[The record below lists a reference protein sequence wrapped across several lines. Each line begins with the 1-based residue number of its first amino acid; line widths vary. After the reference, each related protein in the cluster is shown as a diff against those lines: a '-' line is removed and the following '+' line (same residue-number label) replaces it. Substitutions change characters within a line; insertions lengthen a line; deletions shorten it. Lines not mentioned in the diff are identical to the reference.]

1 MGISGR
7 KHADIS
13 ADVGIPDIAV
23 GIDSKAVRP
32 SVVARKPECCD
43 PTVAQAAKART
54 AHHSEPDCPVSG
66 DYQAAKTCVLVRDL
80 EIGKLAILQSADA
93 IARNCKNHTEPSVP
107 TATSVGTTPGRDK
120 SIAATAPLGSI
131 RMSLLTACSVAH
143 TIPSAV
149 TATP

>member
-1 MGISGR
+1 MPARKGAVDPFRKSGLRNFYDKDLVPEWCKTGFHRVAPRPNFCVRVRNCGLRTMGISGR

-23 GIDSKAVRP
+23 GIDSKTVRP

-54 AHHSEPDCPVSG
+54 AHHPEPDCPVSG

-80 EIGKLAILQSADA
+80 EIRKLAILQSADA
-93 IARNCKNHTEPSVP
+93 IGAE
-107 TATSVGTTPGRDK
+107 
-120 SIAATAPLGSI
+120 
-131 RMSLLTACSVAH
+131 
-143 TIPSAV
+143 
-149 TATP
+149 

>member
-32 SVVARKPECCD
+32 SIVARKPECCD

-54 AHHSEPDCPVSG
+54 AHHSEPDCPVSV
-66 DYQAAKTCVLVRDL
+66 DYQAAKTSVLTGIL
-80 EIGKLAILQSADA
+80 ESGKLAILQSADA
-93 IARNCKNHTEPSVP
+93 IGAELQEPPRAVNTHRDIGRNYAGPRQVDSRRD
-107 TATSVGTTPGRDK
+107 ATWLDTDEF
-120 SIAATAPLGSI
+120 ATGLQSRPHDP
-131 RMSLLTACSVAH
+131 V
-143 TIPSAV
+143 
-149 TATP
+149 

>member
-23 GIDSKAVRP
+23 GIDSKTVRP

-66 DYQAAKTCVLVRDL
+66 NYQAAKTRVLVRDL

-93 IARNCKNHTEPSVP
+93 IGAELQEP
-107 TATSVGTTPGRDK
+107 
-120 SIAATAPLGSI
+120 
-131 RMSLLTACSVAH
+131 H
-143 TIPSAV
+143 
-149 TATP
+149 

>member
-32 SVVARKPECCD
+32 SVVARKPESCD
-43 PTVAQAAKART
+43 LTVAQAAKART
-54 AHHSEPDCPVSG
+54 AHHSEPDCSS
-66 DYQAAKTCVLVRDL
+66 AATTRPLRPAFWSANL

-93 IARNCKNHTEPSVP
+93 IGAELQEPHRAVSADRDIGRNYAGPRQVDSRHDAARLDTDQLPP
-107 TATSVGTTPGRDK
+107 
-120 SIAATAPLGSI
+120 
-131 RMSLLTACSVAH
+131 ACRVAH
-143 TIPSAV
+143 TIPSEV